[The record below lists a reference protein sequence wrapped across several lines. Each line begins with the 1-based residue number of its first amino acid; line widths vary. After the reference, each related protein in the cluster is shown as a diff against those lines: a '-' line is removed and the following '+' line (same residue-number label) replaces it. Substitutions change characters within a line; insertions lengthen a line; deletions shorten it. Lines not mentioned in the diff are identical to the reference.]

1 MLPPARSDLAFR
13 ALLELAAA
21 EGRII
26 PAEQMVSR
34 RAIPGRVLPVLMTGL
49 RRAGLVLEQR
59 GPHGGFC
66 LSRPAADI
74 SLADLAE
81 AISRLDGGGSPEPP
95 ALAG

>member
-1 MLPPARSDLAFR
+1 
-13 ALLELAAA
+13 
-21 EGRII
+21 
-26 PAEQMVSR
+26 
-34 RAIPGRVLPVLMTGL
+34 MTGL